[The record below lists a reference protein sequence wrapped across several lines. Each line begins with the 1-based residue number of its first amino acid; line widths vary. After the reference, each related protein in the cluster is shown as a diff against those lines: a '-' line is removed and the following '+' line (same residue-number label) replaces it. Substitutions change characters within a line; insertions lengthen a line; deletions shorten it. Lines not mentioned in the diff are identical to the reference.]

1 MKIEIWSDVVCPFCY
16 IGKRK
21 FEEALSAFKYKDEVE
36 VIWHSFQL
44 APDAEYVPG
53 KTLNQMLA
61 ERKGISLEKANE
73 MNEYVA
79 NVAAEVGLE
88 FNLDKAIPVNTFDAH
103 RLIHLAAKHGLQ
115 NKAKERLL
123 HAYFTE
129 GLNVSDHGTL
139 LQLAKEI
146 GLDGTEVKAML
157 VSDAMA
163 NEVKA
168 DIREANALQIQGVP
182 FFVFNRKYAI
192 SGAQSP
198 ETFFTGLEK
207 SHEEWKKENPLVSI
221 SSAEGDTCTP
231 GEPC

>member
-53 KTLNQMLA
+53 KTLNQMLS

-103 RLIHLAAKHGLQ
+103 RLIHLAAKYNLQ
-115 NKAKERLL
+115 SKMKERLL
-123 HAYFTE
+123 HAYFTK

-139 LQLAKEI
+139 LQLGKEA
-146 GLDGTEVKAML
+146 GLDETEVRAML

-168 DIREANALQIQGVP
+168 DIQEANALQIQGVP

-207 SHEEWKKENPLVSI
+207 AWTEWKKENLLVNI
-221 SSAEGDTCTP
+221 PSAGGDTCTP